1 MSIINE
7 EFNLLKESFNL
18 IEVNDML
25 GHLRTS
31 MEEIRQREMQKGII
45 KMEDI
50 DSKGIKTIDSMTKSI
65 VKKIFHDLSKNIKKV
80 AIEEDEE
87 LIKLLETIF
96 ND

>member
-1 MSIINE
+1 MNIIDE

-25 GHLRTS
+25 GNLRTS

-50 DSKGIKTIDSMTKSI
+50 DSKSIKTIDSMTKSI
-65 VKKIFHDLSKNIKKV
+65 VNKIFHDLSNNIKKV
-80 AIEEDEE
+80 AIEENEE
-87 LIKLLETIF
+87 IIKVLETIF
-96 ND
+96 NE